1 MSSPFTDRIIS
12 PILTPSFSALDS
24 ADTCSSMEINK
35 PLFITMKT
43 NVRKMK
49 KIWFYLWMDNQYFFD
64 DKTTINI
71 ILPRYLLFTDKV

>member
-1 MSSPFTDRIIS
+1 
-12 PILTPSFSALDS
+12 
-24 ADTCSSMEINK
+24 
-35 PLFITMKT
+35 
-43 NVRKMK
+43 MK